1 LVCGLGLWSWS
12 VVLVCGLGSGGRI
25 RTSDLWVM
33 SPTSCHCSTP
43 RYAVLCDAAR
53 LAASRP
59 VLLCCCACLLLSVAA
74 LGVRA
79 RGVPATASPPTG
91 SPPQYSPALPRVTT
105 GFGMGPGGSR
115 ALSATDTPHAPT
127 HRRRQSVQSGLVRF
141 VVVSAHLRTCAPAHL
156 HAQAPRG
163 PSPGGTCP
171 STPPRPPRSSLVRSR
186 PGNTPSTI
194 RTSPLQSVTSRP
206 RLAYRPG
213 RLPGVSRG
221 RSPGGV
227 SSWGGIPT

>member
-1 LVCGLGLWSWS
+1 
-12 VVLVCGLGSGGRI
+12 VLLR
-25 RTSDLWVM
+25 
-33 SPTSCHCSTP
+33 
-43 RYAVLCDAAR
+43 A
-53 LAASRP
+53 RP
-59 VLLCCCACLLLSVAA
+59 VLLLCWSACLRADCRPC
-74 LGVRA
+74 VRA

-127 HRRRQSVQSGLVRF
+127 HAATVCSSCSSRGGLR
-141 VVVSAHLRTCAPAHL
+141 APARPPTGERA
-156 HAQAPRG
+156 HACRV
-163 PSPGGTCP
+163 PSPGERA
-171 STPPRPPRSSLVRSR
+171 PRLHRAHHEALSCDLRS
-186 PGNTPSTI
+186 GNTPSTI

-206 RLAYRPG
+206 RLAYQPG